1 VIFIGTSPWRGRRIK
16 SQSSRPG
23 QAYYAAAM
31 IRAAALMALAVMVV
45 ATPAL
50 AQSTGSEPPAPAGF
64 PLPIEPGLAAEA
76 GKPQPF
82 STAPAAPPATGC
94 AAALDC
100 RLRVIGAVQHNGAV
114 ELNAAVLKW

>member
-1 VIFIGTSPWRGRRIK
+1 
-16 SQSSRPG
+16 
-23 QAYYAAAM
+23 
-31 IRAAALMALAVMVV
+31 MALAVLI
-45 ATPAL
+45 ASTPAL
-50 AQSTGSEPPAPAGF
+50 AQSTGREPAASAGF

-82 STAPAAPPATGC
+82 LIAPVAPSATGC

-100 RLRVIGAVQHNGAV
+100 RLRVLGAVQHNGAV